1 LQKIDRAAK
10 TYFLVEAHYPDS
22 LDDLAELGLL
32 SPADLLDPSGS
43 PIGYSTDDVGYRVE
57 IQDTELLDEGLGTS
71 ESITGDF
78 LLDPQW
84 LSSGSRDEEPLK
96 LLD

>member
-1 LQKIDRAAK
+1 MRDPAG
-10 TYFLVEAHYPDS
+10 YP
-22 LDDLAELGLL
+22 LA
-32 SPADLLDPSGS
+32 
-43 PIGYSTDDVGYRVE
+43 YSTDDVGYR
-57 IQDTELLDEGLGTS
+57 IDLLERPIGRAGQEVAELGTT

-84 LSSGSRDEEPLK
+84 LRPGTIEEVPLV